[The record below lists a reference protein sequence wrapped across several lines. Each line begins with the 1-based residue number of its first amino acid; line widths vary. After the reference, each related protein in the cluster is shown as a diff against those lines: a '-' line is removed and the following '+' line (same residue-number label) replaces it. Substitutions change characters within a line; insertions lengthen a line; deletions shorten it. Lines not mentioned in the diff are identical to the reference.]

1 MAEKLECNENLFREE
16 RIKLGSVWKITHT
29 KKTTSKYMSIMKPGQ
44 ESAVEASGQ
53 RPCGF
58 M

>member
-1 MAEKLECNENLFREE
+1 MAKKLECNENLFLEE
-16 RIKLGSVWKITHT
+16 RIRLGSVWKIT
-29 KKTTSKYMSIMKPGQ
+29 KKDSKYVSIMKPGQ
-44 ESAVEASGQ
+44 ESAVETGGQ